1 MKLRA
6 VDRGDTLVP
15 VPRMLGAFTAGGL
28 VAAVALPALG
38 SLVSDKTDG
47 PSTLVL
53 VAAWLVMT
61 IISGAYL
68 FPMSVVLGFRRDWY
82 RFGLGCLA
90 LLELIL
96 FVLLPLSLSSEKNL
110 GPLEYGAVGLASL
123 LLALVVFGQISKA
136 ARKFVAG
143 SGWPVQAKAAMAA
156 IAAVAGLLAQST
168 SAALLGNDPVAS
180 LLSVE
185 GISILVASALSG
197 LSLAEALDR
206 ATRAPL
212 VAVEGR
218 SVVAKTIR
226 MGVGLLLALHVI
238 WLVFLWRIF

>member
-1 MKLRA
+1 
-6 VDRGDTLVP
+6 VP
-15 VPRMLGAFTAGGL
+15 VPRMLGAFAVGGL
-28 VAAVALPALG
+28 AAAVALPAIGGLFSG
-38 SLVSDKTDG
+38 DARG
-47 PSTLVL
+47 PSTPVL
-53 VAAWLVMT
+53 VATWLAMA

-96 FVLLPLSLSSEKNL
+96 FVLLPLSLAGEENL
-110 GPLEYGAVGLASL
+110 GPLEYAAVGIASL

-143 SGWPVQAKAAMAA
+143 SGWPVQAKLAMAA
-156 IAAVAGLLAQST
+156 IAAVAGLLAQAVSL
-168 SAALLGNDPVAS
+168 SLLGDSVVT

-206 ATRAPL
+206 STRAPL

-218 SVVAKTIR
+218 SLIAKTIR
-226 MGVGLLLALHVI
+226 VGVGLLLALHLI
-238 WLVFLWRIF
+238 WFVFLWRIF

>member
-15 VPRMLGAFTAGGL
+15 VPRMLGAFAVGGL
-28 VAAVALPALG
+28 AVAVALPAIGGLFSG
-38 SLVSDKTDG
+38 DARG
-47 PSTLVL
+47 PSTPVL
-53 VAAWLVMT
+53 VATWLAMA

-96 FVLLPLSLSSEKNL
+96 FVLLPLSLASEENL
-110 GPLEYGAVGLASL
+110 GPLEYAAVGIASL

-143 SGWPVQAKAAMAA
+143 SGWPVQAKLAMAA
-156 IAAVAGLLAQST
+156 VAAAAGLLAQAVLS
-168 SAALLGNDPVAS
+168 LLGDSVVT

-206 ATRAPL
+206 STRAPL

-218 SVVAKTIR
+218 SLIAKTIR
-226 MGVGLLLALHVI
+226 MGVGLLLALHLI
-238 WLVFLWRIF
+238 WFVFLWRIF